1 MGIRRDVL
9 GATLALVLAWAMLT
23 PTPAGAFD
31 YVTKQATVGAGEST
45 RIVKDCPGTSTA
57 VGGGIKGPKF
67 MEQRVSSVGPFDDQ
81 DLDDVADDGWAA
93 RVDGFA
99 LSALPLKLFVICG
112 GGHYEYVDHLD
123 FPIPATSGLGVIS
136 GLCFPGTLPIGG
148 GGYASPDWAE
158 LRMTS
163 SRPWDGAD
171 QDTDPDDA
179 WVAGAHNASGQTQ
192 YLDATVICGEGN
204 YEYVTAYE
212 TVDAGNQGGARVR
225 CSKDAHLA
233 GGGFL
238 AGGASQVALSS
249 MYPRDG
255 ADANHVP
262 DDAWVARIENL
273 GSSDH
278 GLHIYAVC
286 AP

>member
-1 MGIRRDVL
+1 MLVL
-9 GATLALVLAWAMLT
+9 GFGAVTLLTLAWATLA
-23 PTPAGAFD
+23 PTPAGALE
-31 YVTKQATVGAGEST
+31 YITKEATVGAGEST

-67 MEQRVSSVGPFDDQ
+67 MEQRVSTVGPFDDR

-99 LSALPLKLFVICG
+99 LSELPLKLFVICG

-123 FPIPATSGLGVIS
+123 FPIPASSGLGVF
-136 GLCFPGTLPIGG
+136 GGPCFPGTLPIGG

-171 QDTDPDDA
+171 QDGDPDDA
-179 WVAGAHNASGQTQ
+179 WIAGAHNASGQTQ
-192 YLDATVICGEGN
+192 YLDATVICGERE
-204 YEYVTAYE
+204 YEYVTAFK
-212 TVDAGNQGGARVR
+212 TVGAGDQGAARAR
-225 CSKDAHLA
+225 CSKDDQVA

-238 AGGASQVALSS
+238 TGGSQVALSS

-255 ADANHVP
+255 ADADHLPN
-262 DDAWVARIENL
+262 DAWVARIEGL
-273 GSSDH
+273 GSGDQ
-278 GLHIYAVC
+278 GLHVYAVC
-286 AP
+286 VR